1 MKKTHYTWIVLCF
14 VINLSMTL
22 GFAGCAASQH
32 SADDAVSL
40 RQSVIQFHKNLRW
53 ARYEQAAVMTAPSYR
68 ENFLGRYEEM
78 GDDFHIVQLE
88 VKKVD
93 FEKDDKKQSLA
104 YVQIEQQWYKEPNM
118 TVKKDKIVETWK
130 RNREGWKLTS
140 RLKYKEWK
148 ARQKAKDA
156 KTKPAKPES
165 TPETKPE
172 STPTTTPTADTAQK

>member
-1 MKKTHYTWIVLCF
+1 
-14 VINLSMTL
+14 
-22 GFAGCAASQH
+22 
-32 SADDAVSL
+32 
-40 RQSVIQFHKNLRW
+40 
-53 ARYEQAAVMTAPSYR
+53 
-68 ENFLGRYEEM
+68 M

-148 ARQKAKDA
+148 ARQKEKDT
-156 KTKPAKPES
+156 KKDTKPTTPTSEPES
-165 TPETKPE
+165 K
-172 STPTTTPTADTAQK
+172 PTADTAQK